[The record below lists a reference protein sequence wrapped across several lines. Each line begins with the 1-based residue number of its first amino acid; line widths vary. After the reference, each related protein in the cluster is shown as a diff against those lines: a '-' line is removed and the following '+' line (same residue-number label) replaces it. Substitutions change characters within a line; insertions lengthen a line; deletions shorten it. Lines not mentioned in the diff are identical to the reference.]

1 MPPSTPQSQRFAFD
15 RFELDLHSGE
25 LLKDGRRLRLQAQPF
40 QLLAFLLERPGE
52 VVTREEICRKL
63 WRSDTFVD
71 FDHSLGTAVNKIRE
85 ALSDSADHPRF
96 VETMPRRGYRFIGR
110 LNNANGSAALESQP
124 APSDAYAHA
133 TLEPVDNGIE
143 TTVVPARQKSG
154 QQPRGIKIALLLTVC
169 LVLLLSTV
177 GLFRRIGDS
186 HLASRAASI
195 HSIAVLPL
203 ENLSGNPAQDYL
215 ADSMTDELITQLA
228 RIKGLRVISRTSVMQ
243 FKGVHCPLKDIARE
257 LGVDG
262 ILEGSVLNTDGRARV
277 TVQLVHAA
285 SDTHVWAQSYIRN
298 SSDLLLL
305 QQELAEN
312 VAKEVHSAALPPK
325 PSGRKIAPQARD
337 AYLRGRYNWFRGN
350 NETARES
357 FEKAIQLQPGYAAAY
372 SGLSDYYTAGTVEGL
387 LVPRD
392 ALPKGEALAQKALQL
407 DDSAPEAHNSMAAT
421 YLFYR
426 WNWKEAEK
434 ESRRAIELNPNFA
447 EAYHLYAYVLLAM
460 NRKDEA
466 VAAQKESQELDP
478 FARPWGLGYVLD
490 CAGRYEEASSEFRQ
504 RIEALPMDVG
514 LRYDLAQSLSSQGK
528 EKESMEQ
535 FAEAVRLGGDEQLAA
550 EVRIA
555 FTKGGNSRV
564 QEWRL
569 AHLQQMARKQYVSPL
584 EFASAYARLG
594 QHDEVFRWLEKA
606 YEDHVPLLIR
616 IQQDSDLN
624 SLHGDP
630 RYQALVQR
638 IGLPS
643 SF

>member
-15 RFELDLHSGE
+15 RFELDLRSGE

-40 QLLAFLLERPGE
+40 QLLAFLLEHPGE
-52 VVTREEICRKL
+52 VVSREEICRKL
-63 WRSDTFVD
+63 WQSDTFVD

-110 LNNANGSAALESQP
+110 LNGANGFPASESQL
-124 APSDAYAHA
+124 APSDADARVAIKSVDHGNETTSVA
-133 TLEPVDNGIE
+133 TL
-143 TTVVPARQKSG
+143 QKSG
-154 QQPRGIKIALLLTVC
+154 EQSRRVKIVLLVMVC
-169 LVLLLSTV
+169 LAALLLSTV
-177 GLFRRIGDS
+177 AFFRRTSDS
-186 HLASRAASI
+186 LVATRAASI
-195 HSIAVLPL
+195 RSIAVLPL

-228 RIKGLRVISRTSVMQ
+228 RTKGLRVISRTSVMQ
-243 FKGVHCPLKDIARE
+243 LKGVHRPLKDIARE

-262 ILEGSVLNTDGRARV
+262 ILEGSVLNSDGRVRV

-285 SDTHVWAQSYIRN
+285 SDTHVWAQSYIRDL
-298 SSDLLLL
+298 SDLLLL

-325 PSGRKIAPQARD
+325 PSGKIAPEAHD
-337 AYLRGRYNWFRGN
+337 AYLRGRYNWFMGS
-350 NETARES
+350 NETVRES
-357 FEKAIQLQPGYAAAY
+357 FERAIQLQPDYAAAY
-372 SGLSDYYTAGTVEGL
+372 SGLSDYYTAGAVEGI
-387 LVPRD
+387 LVPKE
-392 ALPKGEALAQKALQL
+392 ALPKGEALARKALQL
-407 DDSAPEAHNSMAAT
+407 DNSVAEAHNSMAAT

-434 ESRRAIELNPNFA
+434 ESRRAIDLNPNFA

-460 NRKDEA
+460 NRNDEA
-466 VAAQKESQELDP
+466 VAAQRTSQELDP
-478 FARPWGLGYVLD
+478 FARPWALGYVLD
-490 CAGRYEEASSEFRQ
+490 CAGKYEEASKEFRQ
-504 RIEALPMDVG
+504 RIEALPRNAG
-514 LRYDLAQSLSSQGK
+514 LRYDFAQSLSIQGK
-528 EKESMEQ
+528 EQESMEQ
-535 FAEAVRLGGDEQLAA
+535 FAEALRLGGEEQPAK

-555 FTKGGNSRV
+555 YRKGGNRGV

-569 AHLQQMARKQYVSPL
+569 AYLKQMVPKQYVSPL

-594 QHDEVFRWLEKA
+594 QNDEVFQWLEKA
-606 YEDHVPLLIR
+606 YGDHVPLLVR
-616 IQQDSDLN
+616 IQQDPDLN
-624 SLHGDP
+624 SLHGDT
-630 RYQALVQR
+630 RYQALVKR

>member
-1 MPPSTPQSQRFAFD
+1 MPKPSVIRFGPFTAD
-15 RFELDLHSGE
+15 LDSGE
-25 LLKDGRRLRLQAQPF
+25 LRREGVKVRLQSQPF
-40 QLLAFLLERPGE
+40 QLLTLLLLRPGE
-52 VVTREEICRKL
+52 VVTRDEIREKL
-63 WRSDTFVD
+63 WAADIFVD

-85 ALSDSADHPRF
+85 ALRDSADHPRF

-110 LNNANGSAALESQP
+110 LNSGNGFPASESQL
-124 APSDAYAHA
+124 APGDTYPSVAI
-133 TLEPVDNGIE
+133 TSVDNGIE
-143 TTVVPARQKSG
+143 TINVPTLQESG
-154 QQPRGIKIALLLTVC
+154 EPSRRVKIVLLVMAC
-169 LVLLLSTV
+169 LAALLLSTV
-177 GLFRRIGDS
+177 TFFRRDS
-186 HLASRAASI
+186 LVATRAASI
-195 HSIAVLPL
+195 RSIAVLPL

-228 RIKGLRVISRTSVMQ
+228 RTKGLRVISRTSVMQ
-243 FKGVHCPLKDIARE
+243 LKGVHRPLKDIARE

-262 ILEGSVLNTDGRARV
+262 ILEGSVLNSGGRVRV

-285 SDTHVWAQSYIRN
+285 SDTHVWAQSYIRD

-325 PSGRKIAPQARD
+325 PSRKIAPEAHE
-337 AYLRGRYNWFRGN
+337 AYLRGRYNWFTGS

-357 FEKAIQLQPGYAAAY
+357 FERAIQVQPDYAAAY
-372 SGLSDYYTAGTVEGL
+372 SGLSDYYTAGAVEGI
-387 LVPRD
+387 LVPKD
-392 ALPKGEALAQKALQL
+392 ALPKGEDLALKALQL
-407 DDSAPEAHNSMAAT
+407 DASVAEAHNSMAAT

-426 WNWKEAEK
+426 WNWREAEK

-460 NRKDEA
+460 NRNDEA
-466 VAAQKESQELDP
+466 VAAQRTSQELDP
-478 FARPWGLGYVLD
+478 FARPWALGYVLD
-490 CAGRYEEASSEFRQ
+490 CAGKYEEASRELRQ
-504 RIEALPMDVG
+504 RVEALPTNVG
-514 LRYDLAQSLSSQGK
+514 LRYNLAQSLLIQGK

-535 FAEAVRLGGDEQLAA
+535 FAEALRLGGEEQPAE

-555 FTKGGNSRV
+555 YRNGGNRSV

-569 AHLQQMARKQYVSPL
+569 AQSKQVSRKQYVSPL

-594 QHDEVFRWLEKA
+594 QNYEAFQWLEKA
-606 YEDHVPLLIR
+606 YDDHVPKLVR
-616 IQQDSDLN
+616 IQQDPDLN
-624 SLHGDP
+624 SLHSDP
-630 RYQALVQR
+630 RFQALVKR